1 MCKIREINHDLK
13 KSCQGETTCEWLSVR
28 GYISDMWAWLFFS
41 GIMIDLET
49 DQLSEES
56 KLEESYDKV
65 MKEATTYLN
74 KILDLENTML
84 EHYKVPTTIIDGKR

>member
-1 MCKIREINHDLK
+1 M
-13 KSCQGETTCEWLSVR
+13 V
-28 GYISDMWAWLFFS
+28 FFS